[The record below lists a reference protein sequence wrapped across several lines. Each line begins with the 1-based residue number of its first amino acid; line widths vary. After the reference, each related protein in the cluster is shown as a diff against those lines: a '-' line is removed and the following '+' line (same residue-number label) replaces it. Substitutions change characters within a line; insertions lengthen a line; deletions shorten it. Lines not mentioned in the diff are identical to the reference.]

1 MEIKKYGNF
10 LLETIDYEDINEKLK
25 DKELIE
31 LKISLIESIENN
43 IKVSENENVNLRD
56 IENFVDDYLSS
67 GKDANMIAELTDDND
82 IFNFYLKFQSEIDE
96 LLNDD
101 GYMGKSPKE
110 NNVFGLYDIVIDG
123 TKSAILSLLEDIKE
137 ELF

>member
-10 LLETIDYEDINEKLK
+10 LLENIDYEDINEKLK

-31 LKISLIESIENN
+31 LKISLIESIESN
-43 IKVSENENVNLRD
+43 IKVSESENVNLRD
-56 IENFVDDYLSS
+56 IENFVDDYLSV
-67 GKDANMIAELTDDND
+67 GKDADMIAELTDDND

-101 GYMGKSPKE
+101 GYMDKSPKE
-110 NNVFGLYDIVIDG
+110 NNVFGLYDVIIDG

>member
-1 MEIKKYGNF
+1 MKIKKYENF
-10 LLETIDYEDINEKLK
+10 LLENIDYEDINEKLK
-25 DKELIE
+25 DKELID
-31 LKISLIESIENN
+31 LKINLIESIEDN

-56 IENFVDDYLSS
+56 IENFIDDYLSS

-96 LLNDD
+96 FLNDD

-110 NNVFGLYDIVIDG
+110 NNVFGLYDIIIDG
-123 TKSAILSLLEDIKE
+123 TKYAILSLLENIKE

>member
-10 LLETIDYEDINEKLK
+10 LLENIDYEDINEKLK

-31 LKISLIESIENN
+31 LKINLIESIESN
-43 IKVSENENVNLRD
+43 IKVSENENINLRD
-56 IENFVDDYLSS
+56 IENFVDDYLSA
-67 GKDANMIAELTDDND
+67 GKDASMIAELTDDND

-96 LLNDD
+96 LLNDKE
-101 GYMGKSPKE
+101 YMDKSPKE
-110 NNVFGLYDIVIDG
+110 NNVFGLYDVVIDG
-123 TKSAILSLLEDIKE
+123 TKTAIISLLENIKD